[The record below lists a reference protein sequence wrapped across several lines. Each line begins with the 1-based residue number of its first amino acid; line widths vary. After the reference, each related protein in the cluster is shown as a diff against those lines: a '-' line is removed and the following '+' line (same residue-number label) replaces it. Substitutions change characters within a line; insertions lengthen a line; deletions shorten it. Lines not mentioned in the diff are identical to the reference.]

1 MRGAGCC
8 PVCLKGSSKLR
19 RRWTH
24 CIRKREGKSWSFHL
38 RWEGQ
43 RLELSLTLAA
53 ECARNIASLEFAPA
67 DSTQSG
73 KSDIHIDAWLE
84 QRQKSAGP
92 LFPANLLL
100 ETCFSFARFSW
111 HIASEPWSMGAAR

>member
-1 MRGAGCC
+1 MGGAKAGAFAYSFGRMRSKYRFNQIKISPITPSQKPKKGHRQKARADNGRKKN
-8 PVCLKGSSKLR
+8 LKSSR
-19 RRWTH
+19 PP
-24 CIRKREGKSWSFHL
+24 
-38 RWEGQ
+38 
-43 RLELSLTLAA
+43 
-53 ECARNIASLEFAPA
+53 N
-67 DSTQSG
+67 STQSG